1 MNTCEVLLKVLT
13 EYNVER
19 IYGIPGDAINHLVE
33 AIRKQDKIKFI
44 QVRHEETGAFAA
56 SAYAKLTG
64 KLGVCLG
71 TSGPGAIHLL
81 NGLYD
86 AKADHAPVL
95 AISGQSETQY
105 LGTNYHQE
113 VDFNLLFND
122 VTVFNQTIINPAQM
136 PQAAI
141 RACQIALSKR
151 GVSHISI
158 PTDIA
163 FLQVPHFEKKFY
175 TFISSEK
182 NTPSQEYLE
191 KAAILLNEATKIVI
205 LAGIGT
211 KHAKDELIRAAGIL
225 QAPIIRTLRAK
236 DVLSDEHP
244 LSLGGIGLL
253 GTKPSSEAMEK
264 CDLLLM
270 IGTDFPYPEFYPST
284 KITTIQID
292 SDPCRIGKRYPV
304 TMGLTGHA
312 NATLNSLLP
321 LLNQKTDDSFLAGLQ
336 QEMKEWREQQTK
348 IEVNEKDPLHPQ
360 VVASLAGKLADD
372 DAIFICDT
380 GAVTVWAARHLHI
393 RNEQRFTLSATM
405 ASMAFGLPGA
415 IGAQLEFPNRQ
426 VIAFCGDGG
435 FQMLMGD
442 FITAVKYKLPIK
454 VIIFNNHKLGLI
466 QMEQEVM
473 GIPQFQ
479 VELENPDYAEFAKL
493 CGGDGI
499 TVRHAYDLDE
509 AFKKAFATNL
519 PFIINAEINPEE
531 LTLPPHISL
540 KMASGYAKAKIKEF
554 IGKGDKGENANPSTN
569 QNQ

>member
-1 MNTCEVLLKVLT
+1 MNICEALLKVLT

-141 RACQIALSKR
+141 RACQLALSER

-163 FLQVPHFEKKFY
+163 SLQVPLLEKKFY

-182 NTPSQEYLE
+182 NTPSQAYLQ
-191 KAAILLNEATKIVI
+191 KAATLLNEATKIVI

-211 KHAKDELIRAAGIL
+211 KDARDELIKAAGVL

-244 LSLGGIGLL
+244 FSLGGIGLL

-292 SDPCRIGKRYPV
+292 LDPCQIGKRYPV
-304 TMGLTGHA
+304 TVGLTGHA
-312 NATLNSLLP
+312 NATLHSLIP
-321 LLNQKTDDSFLAGLQ
+321 LLNQKTDDSFLTGLQ
-336 QEMKEWREQQTK
+336 QEMKEWLKQQTN
-348 IEVNEKDPLHPQ
+348 IETNEKDPVHPQ

-372 DAIFICDT
+372 NAIFLCDT

-393 RNEQRFTLSATM
+393 RIEQRFILSATM
-405 ASMAFGLPGA
+405 ASMAFGLPAA
-415 IGAQLEFPNRQ
+415 IAAQLEFPDRQ
-426 VIAFCGDGG
+426 VIALCGDGG

-442 FITAVKYKLPIK
+442 FITAVKYQLPIK
-454 VIIFNNHKLGLI
+454 IIIFNNHKLGLI
-466 QMEQEVM
+466 QMEQEVI
-473 GIPQFQ
+473 GNPQYQ
-479 VELENPDYAEFAKL
+479 VDLLNPDYAAYAKI

-499 TVRHAYDLDE
+499 TVAKTVFLEDAIKMAY
-509 AFKKAFATNL
+509 TSTL
-519 PFIINAEINPEE
+519 PFIVNVEVNPEE
-531 LTLPPHISL
+531 LTLPPHISF

-554 IGKGDKGENANPSTN
+554 VGKGDKGEKVNPSTN
-569 QNQ
+569 PNQ